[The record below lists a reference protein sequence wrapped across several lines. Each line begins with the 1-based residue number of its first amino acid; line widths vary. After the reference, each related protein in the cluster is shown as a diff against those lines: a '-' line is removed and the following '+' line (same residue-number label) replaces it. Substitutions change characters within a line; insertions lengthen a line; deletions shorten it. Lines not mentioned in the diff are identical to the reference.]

1 MAPLSLDLRERIV
14 EALKKEPSSL
24 KVAARFDVSASSVRK
39 LRLKL
44 QRTGEIAAGKAPGRE
59 RLVRGRSE
67 QRLQQLIDRYPDA
80 TLEVLCD
87 LLEEKTGVVVSETT
101 MWRQLRRMGMTL
113 KKSPSTPPRETA
125 LM

>member
-1 MAPLSLDLRERIV
+1 
-14 EALKKEPSSL
+14 
-24 KVAARFDVSASSVRK
+24 
-39 LRLKL
+39 
-44 QRTGEIAAGKAPGRE
+44 
-59 RLVRGRSE
+59 VRGRSE